1 MKDGKVFIWMNLLGF
16 ERNDGDR
23 GVERF
28 INQTGFK
35 PDGVCALMCNSD
47 FFHQHKGMDEEY
59 TLPPDNCA
67 YWGVPRNAE
76 RERQPWTNHDLRA
89 LTKNLAD
96 EGINTYASIFG
107 SYLNSNFHEEWVE
120 DHPEVRRHG
129 IVGEP
134 GHPSIFA
141 LKRFKD
147 GSYYEDF
154 FIDKLCQTLLDY
166 GMKGVHL
173 ADSFC
178 PPCGGMLHDMDYS
191 TDFVDQFL
199 THSGLTLPDDLMA
212 TMGTDTAEAET
223 ARSKYIYTNYRAE
236 WIEFN
241 AWRWEVFFRKLTT
254 RLHAIGKEAIVLGMY
269 CTDPFET
276 LYCIGIDLRR
286 IVEAGVDYISA
297 NILPTSC
304 YIGSKDSRGDFFH
317 KYMALAST
325 TAAHLPKGH
334 LISMLGLSDAT
345 EEWSAIHH
353 APTRHERD
361 IFTMM
366 AYHFIDKEG
375 AERALGGYFLCLGDG
390 IPRED
395 WNWERERLETA
406 MTANAED
413 VISPVMLWSEAAH
426 KAMTREYIKTRRWT
440 PHKHF
445 YELSK
450 AGAMCG
456 ATVSPEGLKN
466 HTGTVLVPNFDM
478 LPEDEKRLVLEY
490 RGTMLIT
497 ASPDFDIEKLGVTPS
512 FTFADKFSKYPL
524 KAFVLNATLTD
535 EQKAALT
542 ELCSQDDGTDNLGED
557 LLSVKEHTYV
567 LEDTLVFSKVTEGF
581 VNALAKAL
589 IYITD
594 MPFVINKPNIVL
606 KQKDGAYRLFLFNDS
621 DVKYHRAFVKSE
633 KEIRETK
640 TITKFPILP
649 PRWMEESTDLLHHV
663 YRDGDKPVQKNFE
676 IKIPPAGIT
685 IIDVYY

>member
-16 ERNDGDR
+16 DRDDADR

-28 INQTGFK
+28 MNQTGFV

-47 FFHQHKGMDEEY
+47 FIHQHKGMDEEY

-67 YWGVPRNAE
+67 YWGVPKNAE
-76 RERQPWTNHDLRA
+76 RERQPWTNYDLRA
-89 LTKNLAD
+89 LTKNLA
-96 EGINTYASIFG
+96 ERGTNTYASIFG
-107 SYLNSNFHEEWVE
+107 SYLHSNFHREWVE

-129 IVGEP
+129 ILGEP
-134 GHPSIFA
+134 GNPSIFA

-154 FIDKLCQTLLDY
+154 FIDKLCQTLTDY

-178 PPCGGMLHDMDYS
+178 PPCGGMLYNMDFS

-199 THSGLTLPDDLMA
+199 THSGVKLPDALMA
-212 TMGTDTAEAET
+212 TMGTDTAETES
-223 ARSKYIYTNYRAE
+223 ARADFIYRNRREE
-236 WIEFN
+236 WVEFN
-241 AWRWEVFFRKLTT
+241 AWRWESFFKKLTS
-254 RLHAIGKEAIVLGMY
+254 RLHAIGKEVIVLGMY

-276 LYCIGIDLRR
+276 LYCIGIDLKR
-286 IVEAGVDYISA
+286 IVNAGVDYLSA

-304 YIGSKDSRGDFFH
+304 YIGGADDRADFFH

-366 AYHFIDKEG
+366 AYHTIDKDG
-375 AERALGGYFLCLGDG
+375 AFRALDGYFLCLGDG

-395 WNWERERLETA
+395 WNWERDRLETA
-406 MTANAED
+406 MTANADEI
-413 VISPVMLWSEAAH
+413 ISPVMLWSEAAH
-426 KAMTREYIKTRRWT
+426 KAMLHRYIKTRRWT

-450 AGAMCG
+450 AGAMCAG
-456 ATVSPEGLKN
+456 TVKPEGLKN
-466 HTGTVLVPNFDM
+466 HTGAVLVPNFDM
-478 LPEDEKRLVLEY
+478 LPEDERQEILRYSHPVLC
-490 RGTMLIT
+490 T
-497 ASPDFDIEKLGVTPS
+497 ASADFDLKSNGIKPAYEITDG
-512 FTFADKFSKYPL
+512 FSSYPL
-524 KAFVLNATLTD
+524 RAFVLNA
-535 EQKAALT
+535 EV
-542 ELCSQDDGTDNLGED
+542 DDGVKKLVDELISVDDGCENLTGDIEN
-557 LLSVKEHTYV
+557 LTEHTYV
-567 LEDTLVFSKVTEGF
+567 LKDTLVFSKVTDGF
-581 VNALAKAL
+581 VKAMAKIL
-589 IYITD
+589 IAISD
-594 MPFVINKPNIVL
+594 MPFEINKPNIVL
-606 KQKDGAYRLFLFNDS
+606 KQKDGAYRLYLFNDS
-621 DVKYHRAFVKSE
+621 DVKYHRAFVKSK
-633 KEIRETK
+633 KEISDTK
-640 TITKFPILP
+640 TVTHFPILP
-649 PRWMEESTDLLHHV
+649 PRWMEESKNLLHHV
-663 YRDGDKPVQKNFE
+663 YKDGDKPVKKNFE

-685 IIDVYY
+685 IIDIYF